1 MLLSN
6 GLCAPRELGLG
17 HSPRCSHVA
26 AVTRGVC
33 GMNAKRHRTCRT
45 TCSSHTEIAVQE
57 RMSLTYKTRTS
68 SGVGMSIS
76 PWQLPHHRR
85 PLASFLQSTD
95 THLGLAGTPP
105 APARP
110 LLSCMSPLQAMLSLT
125 SVRQL
130 LSSDRPS
137 LRARGRGHE

>member
-6 GLCAPRELGLG
+6 GLCAPRELGLR
-17 HSPRCSHVA
+17 HSPQCGRVA
-26 AVTRGVC
+26 VATRGVC

-57 RMSLTYKTRTS
+57 RMTLTYKTRTS
-68 SGVGMSIS
+68 SGVGMSMS
-76 PWQLPHHRR
+76 PRQLPHHRR

-95 THLGLAGTPP
+95 AHLSLARTPP

-110 LLSCMSPLQAMLSLT
+110 LPSCMSPLQAVLSLA

-130 LSSDRPS
+130 LSSDGTS
-137 LRARGRGHE
+137 LRARGCGRE